1 MNEESPGPEAVREK
15 PAAENEQ
22 LRSENQA
29 LRTQVEALGRDIAAR
44 RGEDAAAR
52 GSAEQLRLIVENAR
66 EYAIFSL
73 DLGRRITSWNSGAHN
88 ILGYTH
94 EEALGQSG
102 DIVFTPEER
111 AAGAPEQ
118 EANTALAGGR
128 AADER
133 WHVRKDG
140 SRFWGSGTM
149 MAMHDA
155 RQEAIGFVKIFRDQ
169 TRELQAIQALEQS
182 RRELKEALR
191 KAEEARQAAEAASKA
206 KDHFVAVLSHEL
218 RTPLAPIT
226 IALGTLLRR
235 HDLPPPVRRAHEM
248 ILRNVQLEAHFID
261 DLLDLTRIERGK
273 MEVVRA
279 PMNLHEAVE
288 RAVEISSPDIEAKRQ
303 KLGVALDAADHRVNG
318 DFARL
323 QQALWNLLKNA
334 SKFTPPGGSVGLRSY
349 NEADRIV
356 IEVTDSGIGMEA
368 DVVTRI
374 FNPFE
379 QANPSISRE
388 FGGLGLG
395 LAIAKATVDA
405 HEGDLLASS
414 PGRHRGA
421 TFTMSLPLLA
431 PTPPASPRG

>member
-1 MNEESPGPEAVREK
+1 MNEETAIARE
-15 PAAENEQ
+15 N
-22 LRSENQA
+22 
-29 LRTQVEALGRDIAAR
+29 
-44 RGEDAAAR
+44 
-52 GSAEQLRLIVENAR
+52 AEQLRLIIENAR

-73 DLGRRITSWNSGAHN
+73 DLGRRITTWNSGARN

-102 DIVFTPEER
+102 DMIFTPEER

-118 EANTALAGGR
+118 EADTALNGGR

-140 SRFWGSGTM
+140 SRFWGSGVM
-149 MAMHDA
+149 MAMRDA

-169 TRELQAIQALEQS
+169 TRELQATKALEQS
-182 RRELKEALR
+182 QVELKEALG
-191 KAEEARQAAEAASKA
+191 KTEQARQAAEAASKA

-235 HDLPPPVRRAHEM
+235 KDLPPPVQRAHEM

-273 MEVVRA
+273 MEVARV
-279 PMNLHEAVE
+279 PMDLHEAIG
-288 RAVEISSPDIEAKRQ
+288 RAIEISSPDIEAKHQ
-303 KLGVALDAADHRVNG
+303 ELGVALDAADHRVNG

-334 SKFTPPGGSVGLRSY
+334 SKFTPPGGSLHLRSY
-349 NEADRIV
+349 NEAGRIV

-368 DVVTRI
+368 DAVTRI

-379 QANPSISRE
+379 QANPSIIRE

-405 HEGDLLASS
+405 HEGTLQASS

-421 TFTMSLPLLA
+421 TFAMRLPLFA
-431 PTPPASPRG
+431 PTQQGSPHG